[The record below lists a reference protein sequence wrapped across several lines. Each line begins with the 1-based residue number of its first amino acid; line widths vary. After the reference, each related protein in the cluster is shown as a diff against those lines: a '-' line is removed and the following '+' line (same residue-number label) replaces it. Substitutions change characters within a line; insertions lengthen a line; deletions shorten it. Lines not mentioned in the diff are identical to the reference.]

1 MRNILRFLSLLSL
14 LITTASCSPTRAALL
29 TGMHEF
35 RNGEER
41 EAFRE
46 DIYFDR
52 AMSFMEK
59 GGDQA
64 WW

>member
-1 MRNILRFLSLLSL
+1 
-14 LITTASCSPTRAALL
+14 
-29 TGMHEF
+29 MHEF